1 MSFKTYFIENQPS
14 RDNHRLIF
22 KCFVIIA
29 IFFFVK
35 YAEADTKSNCLMNH
49 PHADG
54 HWKDK
59 IWLLTD
65 ISKINLD
72 LFFFLVC
79 GVGDI
84 IDEKG
89 AQYAW
94 SWSLFIRWTRF
105 FLWYFR
111 ISWKIG
117 LSVNRNCLVLV
128 CYSGRVYFTI
138 IVIIELSGHLE

>member
-72 LFFFLVC
+72 LFFFWFAVLVTLLMKR
-79 GVGDI
+79 VRNMREVDLYSS
-84 IDEKG
+84 DEHG
-89 AQYAW
+89 
-94 SWSLFIRWTRF
+94 F
-105 FLWYFR
+105 FWYFR
-111 ISWKIG
+111 ISLKIG

-128 CYSGRVYFTI
+128 CYLGRVYFTI